1 MGWKGLLLNHLAVEH
16 GYSRGGTWLLLLLL
30 LLRSGTSVEPGAS
43 SLSLSLS
50 LSSSPSLSLSTA
62 SPIYLPNRQGM
73 ISHFRSSSRCG
84 QKRPFSGLSTYRVRC
99 WTA

>member
-1 MGWKGLLLNHLAVEH
+1 MASSG
-16 GYSRGGTWLLLLLL
+16 SR
-30 LLRSGTSVEPGAS
+30 S
-43 SLSLSLS
+43 SLSLSAS
-50 LSSSPSLSLSTA
+50 LCPLSLSLSTA